1 MNFVSAEG
9 RELLPVRWMAP
20 ESLQFGRYSSR
31 SDVWSYGVLL
41 WEIVTRGV
49 LPYQVCADLIV
60 SEFKATVIM
69 VPDIWNLCD
78 NSQHLIA
85 VL

>member
-1 MNFVSAEG
+1 MNILKIYLFFYIFSKFSLVFIHSMSLEG

-20 ESLQFGRYSSR
+20 ESLQYGRYSSR

-49 LPYQVCADLIV
+49 LPYQVYQ
-60 SEFKATVIM
+60 
-69 VPDIWNLCD
+69 NLV
-78 NSQHLIA
+78 LA
-85 VL
+85 VAGF